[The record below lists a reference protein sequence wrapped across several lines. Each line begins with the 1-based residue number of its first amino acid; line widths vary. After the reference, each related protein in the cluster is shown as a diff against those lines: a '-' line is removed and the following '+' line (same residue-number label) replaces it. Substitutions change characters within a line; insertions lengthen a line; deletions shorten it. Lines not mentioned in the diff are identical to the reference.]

1 MSSQNAT
8 PTATIDV
15 TCDLLDASN
24 ADADV
29 MEMGDA
35 EVFALVG
42 RLGCHSFDEAQ
53 GLARSDLEH
62 LAGAHPHE
70 RDQYIS
76 FDEGPHVYTISLPGS
91 APTTSYTSVTTWVH
105 QQFEEFDA
113 DKVIASMMGGR
124 NWEKSQYF
132 GKTPDEIKALWDEN
146 RDSAAQAG
154 TDMHYDIECFY
165 NNARFADRARI
176 LSPEFRYF
184 LRFETERRRAQLGD
198 AGTVFEKMVPFRTE
212 WTVFDE
218 DARVSGSIDMV
229 YYKPDKG
236 TYAIYDWKRCKRISD
251 FPFKP
256 KWSHTPCLSQIPDSN
271 YWHYAL
277 QLNIY
282 RNILRR
288 KYGVTVDELCIVSLH
303 PNQRSY
309 ERHRLPILQDEM
321 DALFATRED
330 N

>member
-1 MSSQNAT
+1 MTTKEAI
-8 PTATIDV
+8 AAARE
-15 TCDLLDASN
+15 LGWR
-24 ADADV
+24 
-29 MEMGDA
+29 GD
-35 EVFALVG
+35 
-42 RLGCHSFDEAQ
+42 
-53 GLARSDLEH
+53 SDLEH
-62 LAGAHPHE
+62 LARANAHP
-70 RDQYIS
+70 RDAHIS

-91 APTTSYTSVTTWVH
+91 APTTAYTSVTTWVH

-124 NWEKSQYF
+124 RWEQSQYF
-132 GKTPDEIKALWDEN
+132 GKTPDEIKALWDAN
-146 RDSAAQAG
+146 RDAAAQAG

-165 NNARFADRARI
+165 NQAPLVSAERVA
-176 LSPEFRYF
+176 SPEFGYF
-184 LRFETERRRAQLGD
+184 LRFEAERQRAA
-198 AGTVFEKMVPFRTE
+198 AGAEDSVFARMRPFRTE

-218 DARVSGSIDMV
+218 DVRISGSIDMV
-229 YYKPDKG
+229 YYKPDTD

-303 PNQRSY
+303 PNQRDY

-321 DALFATRED
+321 DALFATREE
-330 N
+330 